1 MALQFGVKK
10 LDDTC
15 APPSARD
22 DTGAPPSARD
32 DDARIA
38 FFCPGCGKSFE
49 QSVAAAGKKTQCP
62 ACETTFAIPA
72 AARLKAP
79 RAEPATEDP
88 GDIRRSPGSGVDTEA
103 AIAAAVA
110 AYNAGKTQ
118 PAKSPRWII
127 PTAIGMLLLGGILS
141 VMGSVLMVRG
151 YWKAFGIEDLMSG
164 KGLGLDQVMGGVF
177 GGRNQVMQDL
187 LNDIDNPNRRRPQ
200 QQPAHTGI
208 TPGKVAEKLKG
219 QQADI
224 EKQLA
229 ERQAKREAG
238 MSLVTWG
245 VITHGAGKLFT
256 WIGGIFL
263 LAAVLGRI
271 LRPREPS
278 PA

>member
-10 LDDTC
+10 LDDTG
-15 APPSARD
+15 ATPP
-22 DTGAPPSARD
+22 ARD

-49 QSVAAAGKKTQCP
+49 QSAAAAGKKTQCP

-72 AARLKAP
+72 AETLKAP

-88 GDIRRSPGSGVDTEA
+88 GDLRRSPGSGVDTEA
-103 AIAAAVA
+103 AVAAAVA
-110 AYNAGKTQ
+110 AYNVGKSQ
-118 PAKSPRWII
+118 PGKSPRWII
-127 PTAIGMLLLGGILS
+127 PTAIGMLLLGGVLS
-141 VMGSVLMVRG
+141 ISGSVIMVRG

-164 KGLGLDQVMGGVF
+164 KGLGLEQVLGGAI
-177 GGRNQVMQDL
+177 GGRNQVVQDIMH
-187 LNDIDNPNRRRPQ
+187 DINNPNRRRRQ
-200 QQPAHTGI
+200 QPPAHTGI
-208 TPGKVAEKLKG
+208 DPGKIAEKVKG

-229 ERQAKREAG
+229 ERKAKREAG